1 MWDFRSPNKDEI
13 FALEEWSFNY
23 WTDSE
28 ELESGWVAFFIF
40 FCCYSGSEMV
50 SHCGYDLKFLNDVED
65 SLAFISLLL
74 QF

>member
-28 ELESGWVAFFIF
+28 ELEWGWVAFFF
-40 FCCYSGSEMV
+40 FAVIVGVKWYLTVVM
-50 SHCGYDLKFLNDVED
+50 
-65 SLAFISLLL
+65 I
-74 QF
+74 